1 MTIYGIKTCSTVN
14 KAKKFLKDN
23 GYEFEFV
30 DLKTTKPSEIEI
42 KSWVEKVGIDVL
54 FNSRSTTY
62 RELKLKELNL
72 DDNGKLEW
80 LCKEPILL
88 KRPVV
93 TFDDKVVVGFKEENY
108 REIFSK

>member
-23 GYEFEFV
+23 GYEFDFV
-30 DLKTTKPSEIEI
+30 DLKTTKPDESDI

-80 LCKEPILL
+80 LCNEPILL
-88 KRPVV
+88 KRPVIIWN
-93 TFDDKVVVGFKEENY
+93 DKIVVGFKEDIYKET
-108 REIFSK
+108 FVK

>member
-14 KAKKFLKDN
+14 KAKKFLKDK
-23 GYEFEFV
+23 GYEFDFV
-30 DLKTTKPSEIEI
+30 DLKTTKPSAKDIQ
-42 KSWVEKVGIDVL
+42 SWVDKVGIDVL

-72 DDNGKLEW
+72 DDAGKFEW

-88 KRPVV
+88 KRPLV
-93 TFDDKVVVGFKEENY
+93 TFEDKVVVGFKEDNY
-108 REIFSK
+108 KEIF

>member
-14 KAKKFLKDN
+14 KAKKFIKDR
-23 GYEFEFV
+23 GHEFEFV
-30 DLKTTKPSEIEI
+30 DLKTTKPSADDI
-42 KSWVEKVGIDVL
+42 KSWVQKVGIDIL
-54 FNSRSTTY
+54 FNNKSTTY

-72 DDNGKLEW
+72 DEAGKLEW

-93 TFDDKVVVGFKEENY
+93 VWDDKVIVGFKEDNY
-108 REIFSK
+108 KEIF